1 HRRRRAPCSTAS
13 RPRARSL
20 PPPDAADAR
29 APASPS
35 DQRLGRAPRRRFRS
49 SGGID
54 RGLRGCA
61 GPPPRRSRGLS
72 DTPRRTP
79 REKPRSPPPPAPPP
93 RSGGRACPAF
103 ARDRT
108 PPAPPAL
115 PPPGPSFPRA
125 SPAFQRL
132 FEELGKVG
140 LGHGAR
146 RQLGHP
152 GLRQRALDESGDVGL
167 ARADR
172 SEPVRHFPSLLDRHQ
187 AVSVD

>member
-35 DQRLGRAPRRRFRS
+35 DQPLGQSPRRRFRS

-61 GPPPRRSRGLS
+61 GPPPRRSPSLS

-79 REKPRSPPPPAPPP
+79 RGRPRSPPPPAPPP
-93 RSGGRACPAF
+93 RSDGPACPAF

-115 PPPGPSFPRA
+115 PPPGPSFPQA
-125 SPAFQRL
+125 SPAFQRR
-132 FEELGKVG
+132 FEEMGKVG
-140 LGHGAR
+140 LGHWAGR
-146 RQLGHP
+146 ELGHA
-152 GLRQRALDESGDVGL
+152 GLRQRALDERRDVGL
-167 ARADR
+167 AVADR
-172 SEPVRHFPSLLDRHQ
+172 AEPV
-187 AVSVD
+187 